1 MRVLIQRVASSSVSV
16 DGGEIARIGRGFNV
30 LAGVNVNDGQKD
42 AVFLAQKILNLR
54 IFEDEEG
61 KFNKSILEVGGDILV
76 VSQFTLY
83 ADCDKGRRPS
93 FTSAARPEQA
103 QVIIDVLVEKL
114 RESGLRV
121 ESGIFGA
128 HMVVEIVNDGPVTVI
143 LDSK

>member
-1 MRVLIQRVASSSVSV
+1 MRFLIQRVASSSVSV
-16 DGGEIARIGRGFNV
+16 DGREIARIGRGFNV

-42 AVFLAQKILNLR
+42 AVYLAQKILNLR

-93 FTSAARPEQA
+93 FTGAARPEQA
-103 QVIIDVLVEKL
+103 QVIIDFLLEKL

-121 ESGIFGA
+121 ESGMFGA
-128 HMVVEIVNDGPVTVI
+128 HMVVEIINDGPVTVI

>member
-16 DGGEIARIGRGFNV
+16 DGREIARIGRGFNV
-30 LAGVNVNDGQKD
+30 LAGVNINDGQKD

-114 RESGLRV
+114 RESDLRV
-121 ESGIFGA
+121 ESGMFGA
-128 HMVVEIVNDGPVTVI
+128 HMVVEIINDGPVTII

>member
-1 MRVLIQRVASSSVSV
+1 MASSSVSV
-16 DGGEIARIGRGFNV
+16 DGREIARIGRGFNV
-30 LAGVNVNDGQKD
+30 LAGVNVNDGQED

-93 FTSAARPEQA
+93 FTGAARPEQA

-121 ESGIFGA
+121 ESGMFGA
-128 HMVVEIVNDGPVTVI
+128 HMVVEIINDGPVTII

>member
-16 DGGEIARIGRGFNV
+16 DGREIARIGRGFNV

-93 FTSAARPEQA
+93 FTGAARPEQA

-121 ESGIFGA
+121 ESGMFGA

>member
-1 MRVLIQRVASSSVSV
+1 MRVLIQRVSSSSVSV
-16 DGGEIARIGRGFNV
+16 EGREIARIGRGLNI
-30 LAGVNVNDGQKD
+30 LAGVNVYDKKED
-42 AVFLAQKILNLR
+42 ANYLAQKILNLR

-61 KFNKSILEVGGDILV
+61 KFNKSILEVGGNILV

-103 QVIIDVLVEKL
+103 QVILDILLEKL

-121 ESGIFGA
+121 EIGMFGA
-128 HMVVEIVNDGPVTVI
+128 HMVVEIINDGPVTVI

>member
-1 MRVLIQRVASSSVSV
+1 MRVLIQRVTSSSVSV
-16 DGGEIARIGRGFNV
+16 DGREIARIGRGFNV

>member
-1 MRVLIQRVASSSVSV
+1 MRVLIQRVVSSSVSV
-16 DGGEIARIGRGFNV
+16 DGREIARIGRGFNV

>member
-1 MRVLIQRVASSSVSV
+1 MRVLIQRVTSSSVSV
-16 DGGEIARIGRGFNV
+16 DGREIARIGRGLNV
-30 LAGVNVNDGQKD
+30 LAGVNVNDAQKD

-61 KFNKSILEVGGDILV
+61 KFNKSILEVCGDILV

-83 ADCDKGRRPS
+83 ADCDRGRRPS

-114 RESGLRV
+114 KESGLKV

-128 HMVVEIVNDGPVTVI
+128 HMVVEIANDGPVTVI
-143 LDSK
+143 LNSK

>member
-16 DGGEIARIGRGFNV
+16 DGREIARIGRGFNV
-30 LAGVNVNDGQKD
+30 LAGVNINDGQKD

-93 FTSAARPEQA
+93 FTSAARPGQA
-103 QVIIDVLVEKL
+103 QVIIDVLMEKL

-128 HMVVEIVNDGPVTVI
+128 HMVVEIVNDGPVTII

>member
-16 DGGEIARIGRGFNV
+16 DGREIARIGRGFNV

-121 ESGIFGA
+121 ESGMFGA
-128 HMVVEIVNDGPVTVI
+128 HMVVEIINDGPVTII

>member
-16 DGGEIARIGRGFNV
+16 DGREIARIGRGFNV
-30 LAGVNVNDGQKD
+30 LAGVNVNDGQED

-93 FTSAARPEQA
+93 FTGAARPEQA

-121 ESGIFGA
+121 ESGMFGA
-128 HMVVEIVNDGPVTVI
+128 HMVVEIINDGPVTII

>member
-1 MRVLIQRVASSSVSV
+1 MRVLIQRVTSSSVSV
-16 DGGEIARIGRGFNV
+16 DGREIARIGRGLNV
-30 LAGVNVNDGQKD
+30 LAGVNVNDAQKD

-83 ADCDKGRRPS
+83 ADCDRGRRPS

-114 RESGLRV
+114 KESGLKV

-128 HMVVEIVNDGPVTVI
+128 HMVVEIANDGPVTVI
-143 LDSK
+143 LNSK

>member
-1 MRVLIQRVASSSVSV
+1 MRVLIQRVDSSSVSV
-16 DGGEIARIGRGFNV
+16 DGREIARIGRGFNV

-42 AVFLAQKILNLR
+42 AVYLAQKILNLR

-93 FTSAARPEQA
+93 FTGAARPEQA
-103 QVIIDVLVEKL
+103 QVIIDFLLEKL
-114 RESGLRV
+114 RE
-121 ESGIFGA
+121 
-128 HMVVEIVNDGPVTVI
+128 
-143 LDSK
+143 

>member
-16 DGGEIARIGRGFNV
+16 DGREIARIGRGFNV

-114 RESGLRV
+114 GESGLRV

>member
-1 MRVLIQRVASSSVSV
+1 MRVLVQRVSSSSVSV
-16 DGGEIARIGRGFNV
+16 EGREIARIGRGLNI
-30 LAGVNVNDGQKD
+30 LAGVNAHDEQTD
-42 AVFLAQKILNLR
+42 AVYLAQKILNLR

-103 QVIIDVLVEKL
+103 QVIIDVLLEKL
-114 RESGLRV
+114 RESCLRV
-121 ESGIFGA
+121 ESGQFGA
-128 HMVVEIVNDGPVTVI
+128 HMVVEIVNDGPVTII

>member
-1 MRVLIQRVASSSVSV
+1 MRTLIQRVTSSSVSI
-16 DGGEIARIGRGFNV
+16 GGREIARIGRGFNV
-30 LAGVNVNDGQKD
+30 LAGVNANDEQKD

-54 IFEDEEG
+54 IFEDDEG
-61 KFNKSILEVGGDILV
+61 KFNRSILEVGGDVLV

-83 ADCDKGRRPS
+83 ADCEKGRRPS

-103 QVIIDVLVEKL
+103 QGIIDVLVEKL

-128 HMVVEIVNDGPVTVI
+128 HMVVEIVNDGPVTII

>member
-1 MRVLIQRVASSSVSV
+1 MASSSVSV
-16 DGGEIARIGRGFNV
+16 DGREIARIGRGFNV

>member
-16 DGGEIARIGRGFNV
+16 DGREIARIGRGFNV